1 MAAAFAASA
10 CGAVAQASAADPSL
24 PQWPRVASAIAPD
37 AAMESRIK
45 AIVAGMS
52 VAQKVGQMTQ
62 PDISAATP
70 DDVRNYYLGG
80 ILNGRARPRY
90 RAWRIDFPA

>member
-1 MAAAFAASA
+1 MSAAAALA

-24 PQWPRVASAIAPD
+24 PQWPRVASVIAPD

-62 PDISAATP
+62 PDIGTATP
-70 DDVRNYYLGG
+70 DDVRNWAG
-80 ILNGRARPRY
+80 
-90 RAWRIDFPA
+90 F